1 MINAKT
7 ELQYQIALGILTQM
21 RAAGFVTEDEAESI
35 RHLAME
41 KYRVDSRDN
50 CKVYVDGF
58 DSEMDARRHLADL
71 TDCHI
76 IN

>member
-21 RAAGFVTEDEAESI
+21 RASGFITEDEAERI

-41 KYRVDSRDN
+41 KYRPAAVR
-50 CKVYVDGF
+50 
-58 DSEMDARRHLADL
+58 E
-71 TDCHI
+71 
-76 IN
+76 